1 MPFCLLALLIPTE
14 SFFIRQIDIDSKRVE
29 GGSGEM
35 IEICGTSRESEEE
48 REEERENGNEVRAT
62 VRERKS
68 ERERCD
74 WQ

>member
-48 REEERENGNEVRAT
+48 REE
-62 VRERKS
+62 
-68 ERERCD
+68 
-74 WQ
+74 